1 MKIPLRR
8 YWQLLYKYLRPQRVK
23 VGLLALL
30 MFGALG
36 LQLLTPQIVR
46 RFLDGAEG
54 GAPLGQLI
62 NWALLF
68 LLAVVLREV
77 VNGAGRYV
85 GEDVGWTATNALRTD
100 LVKHCLRLDMSFHK
114 SHAPGEL
121 IERLD
126 GDVNLLS
133 NFFSQFAIGIV
144 SNLLL
149 LLGVLV
155 MLYREDWRLGLVL
168 TVFTAVALLVLNYT
182 RGLAVGKLAES
193 RGMAGR
199 FYGFL
204 GEHLA
209 GTEDIRANGAV
220 GYAMHRLYGELRD
233 WLRIHTVAYRLHA
246 LMRASGSFVFLVG
259 NGLAFGLGAW
269 LFLRSSIS
277 LGTVYLIT
285 RYTDLLKEPIA
296 ELRNQLQDL
305 QRATASISRI
315 ERLFA
320 EHSAVQSGP
329 GVELPAGALSLQ
341 FRNVQFAYEDDQPV
355 LRGVDLDL
363 PAGQVLGL
371 LGRTGSGKTT
381 IGRLIARFYD
391 PSQGEIL
398 LGGQRAADAKL
409 PDLRRRVG
417 VVTQDVQLFHGTVR
431 DNLTFFRREVAD
443 EQIAAVLLELGLGSW
458 LESLADGLNSV
469 LPAGGAGLSAGEA
482 QMLALARCFLANPS
496 IIVLDEPSS
505 RLDPVTEQRIER
517 ALDRLLR
524 GRTAIIIAHRLETI
538 QRADRIVILEQGQVV
553 EQGERLQLASDTGSR
568 LYQLLQAGIK
578 EVLA

>member
-1 MKIPLRR
+1 MRIPLRR
-8 YWQLLYKYLRPQRVK
+8 YWQLLYKYLWPQRVK

-36 LQLLTPQIVR
+36 LQLLNPQIVR
-46 RFLDGAEG
+46 HFLDGAQG
-54 GAPLGQLI
+54 GAPLAQLV
-62 NWALLF
+62 NLALLF

-85 GEDVGWTATNALRTD
+85 GEDVGWTATNALRAD

-133 NFFSQFAIGIV
+133 NFFSQFAIGII

-149 LLGVLV
+149 LCGVLA

-168 TVFTAVALLVLNYT
+168 TAFTAIALLVLNYT
-182 RGLAVGKLAES
+182 RSLAVGKLTEA
-193 RGMAGR
+193 RGMAGK
-199 FYGFL
+199 FYGWL

-220 GYAMHRLYGELRD
+220 GYAMHRLYTELRD
-233 WLRIHTVAYRLHA
+233 WLRIQTQAYRLHA
-246 LMRASGSFVFLVG
+246 WMRTSGSFVFLLG

-269 LFLRSSIS
+269 LFLRGSIS

-285 RYTDLLKEPIA
+285 RYTDLLKEPIT

-315 ERLFA
+315 EGLFA
-320 EHSAVQSGP
+320 ERSAVQDGP
-329 GVELPAGALSLQ
+329 GVDLPEGALALQ
-341 FRNVQFAYEDDQPV
+341 FRNVQFAYEDDQLV
-355 LRGVDLDL
+355 LRGVDFDL

-391 PSQGEIL
+391 PSRGEVL
-398 LGGQRAADAKL
+398 LSGMPAADAKL
-409 PDLRRRVG
+409 ADLRRRVG
-417 VVTQDVQLFHGTVR
+417 VVTQEVQLFHGTVR
-431 DNLTFFRREVAD
+431 DNLTFFRRGVED
-443 EQIAAVLLELGLGSW
+443 GQILTVLQELGLGPW
-458 LESLADGLNSV
+458 LRSLVDGLDAI

-482 QMLALARCFLANPS
+482 QLLALARCFLANPS

-505 RLDPVTEQRIER
+505 RLDPVTEQKIER
-517 ALDRLLR
+517 ALDRLLC
-524 GRTAIIIAHRLETI
+524 GRTAVIIAHRLETI
-538 QRADRIVILEQGQVV
+538 NRADRIVILEQGQVL

-578 EVLA
+578 EVLV

>member
-1 MKIPLRR
+1 MQIPFKA
-8 YWQLLYKYLRPQRVK
+8 YWQLLYKYLRPQRSK

-30 MFGALG
+30 MFGSLG
-36 LQLLTPQIVR
+36 LQLFNPQIVR
-46 RFLDGAEG
+46 QFLDGAAA
-54 GAPLGQLI
+54 GAPLAELLR
-62 NWALLF
+62 WALLF

-77 VNGAGRYV
+77 VNGVGRYV

-114 SHAPGEL
+114 SHTPGEL
-121 IERLD
+121 IERID

-133 NFFSQFAIGIV
+133 NFFSQFAIGII

-149 LLGVLV
+149 LLGVLA

-168 TVFTAVALLVLNYT
+168 TAFTAIALLVLNYT
-182 RGLAVGKLAES
+182 RSLAVGKLAEA
-193 RGMAGR
+193 RGIAGK

-220 GYAMHRLYGELRD
+220 GYAMSRLYRELRD
-233 WLRIHTVAYRLHA
+233 WLRIQTSAYRLHA
-246 LMRASGSFVFLVG
+246 LMRTSGSFVFLLG

-269 LFLRSSIS
+269 LFLKGSIS

-285 RYTDLLKEPIA
+285 RYTDLLKEPIT
-296 ELRNQLQDL
+296 EIRNQLQDL

-315 ERLFA
+315 ESLFA
-320 EHSAVQSGP
+320 ERSAVQDGAGS
-329 GVELPAGALSLQ
+329 ELPAGALSLQ
-341 FRNVQFAYEDDQPV
+341 FRDVQFAYEDNQPV
-355 LRGVDLDL
+355 LRGIDFEL

-381 IGRLIARFYD
+381 VGRLIARFYD
-391 PSQGEIL
+391 PSQGEVL
-398 LGGQRAADAKL
+398 LGGSPASEAKL
-409 PDLRRRVG
+409 TDLRRRVG
-417 VVTQDVQLFHGTVR
+417 VVTQEVQLFHGTVR
-431 DNLTFFRREVAD
+431 DNLTFFRRTVAD
-443 EQIAAVLLELGLGSW
+443 EQIVAALQDLGLGPW
-458 LESLADGLNSV
+458 LENLSDGLDSL

-482 QMLALARCFLANPS
+482 QLLALARCFLADPS

-517 ALDRLLR
+517 ALDRLLC

-538 QRADRIVILEQGQVV
+538 NRADRIVILEQGQVL
-553 EQGERLQLASDTGSR
+553 EQGERLQLAGDTGSR
-568 LYQLLQAGIK
+568 LYQLLQTGLK
-578 EVLA
+578 EVLV